1 MNADDF
7 IDCIAWCGRNISE
20 FTPDYKNTQDF
31 LETCDGLFKY
41 LKGKNAISNDT
52 VPGTA
57 AEILLQEGKMNII
70 LPDGSLMK
78 QMQKERGMRLRI
90 YLLKYF

>member
-1 MNADDF
+1 MLCLYLGSAETFLGDMNADDF

-41 LKGKNAISNDT
+41 LKGKM
-52 VPGTA
+52 PF
-57 AEILLQEGKMNII
+57 
-70 LPDGSLMK
+70 LMI
-78 QMQKERGMRLRI
+78 RYLVL
-90 YLLKYF
+90 LLKYCCKKVK

>member
-1 MNADDF
+1 MRMIF

-41 LKGKNAISNDT
+41 LKGKNAF
-52 VPGTA
+52 
-57 AEILLQEGKMNII
+57 
-70 LPDGSLMK
+70 LMI
-78 QMQKERGMRLRI
+78 R
-90 YLLKYF
+90 YLLLLPKYCCKKVK